1 MNRSRFEALP
11 NSSSSPPILLDLIN
25 NPSYNY
31 NSGTPSSVRTST
43 SSSHRTSIT
52 SISSR
57 TPPPSFHSSQ
67 LAHLNGQNQPS
78 QALISSFSGTSNYF
92 NGSGNGAGATG
103 GTNGTTPFPSY
114 NNGQYIESAPPSFH
128 SRSSTPRPTPS
139 TRTLASNV
147 SGSSGVELWGV
158 ATTTSGGDETV
169 EDREGASG
177 LMIVKGLE
185 RRMERLEESIGRL
198 LLENEELRR
207 LRTANAATGTRG
219 ENQRIRQNC
228 CVTFTD
234 ASRDM
239 EEALVMNGHN
249 NCCVRFSSSKASS
262 DSKHR
267 KRGCFVAIVFM
278 AILITLFV
286 VMVNGALKEARGER
300 EGKMRFGEGRMR
312 FGDHGIRYEEG
323 GNEDLNEG
331 LKV

>member
-1 MNRSRFEALP
+1 MSRSRYEALP

-25 NPSYNY
+25 SSSYNY
-31 NSGTPSSVRTST
+31 NSGTPASVPST
-43 SSSHRTSIT
+43 FSSHRPSIT

-67 LAHLNGQNQPS
+67 LAHLNGQSQPS
-78 QALISSFSGTSNYF
+78 QSIISSFSSNTNYL
-92 NGSGNGAGATG
+92 NGSVNGAGGAG
-103 GTNGTTPFPSY
+103 GINGTTPFPPY
-114 NNGQYIESAPPSFH
+114 NNGQYIDSAPPSFH

-147 SGSSGVELWGV
+147 SGGSGIELWGV
-158 ATTTSGGDETV
+158 ATTTSGGDETG

-207 LRTANAATGTRG
+207 LRTANAATGTGG
-219 ENQRIRQNC
+219 ENRRIRQNC

-249 NCCVRFSSSKASS
+249 NCCVRFSSSKSSS
-262 DSKHR
+262 DR
-267 KRGCFVAIVFM
+267 KQRKKGWFVAIVFM
-278 AILITLFV
+278 AILVTLFV
-286 VMVNGALKEARGER
+286 VMVNGSVKEGRGER
-300 EGKMRFGEGRMR
+300 EDRIRFGEDR
-312 FGDHGIRYEEG
+312 IRYGEGRLSDLEG
-323 GNEDLNEG
+323 G
-331 LKV
+331 LKD